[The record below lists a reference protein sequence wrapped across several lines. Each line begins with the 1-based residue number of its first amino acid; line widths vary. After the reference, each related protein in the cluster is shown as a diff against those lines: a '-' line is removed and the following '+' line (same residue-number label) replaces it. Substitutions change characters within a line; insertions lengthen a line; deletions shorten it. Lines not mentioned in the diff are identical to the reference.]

1 MQIIFNCN
9 LSLKDIFTSPFAL
22 VDPGPGPGIHL
33 YPALAGEQL
42 CSPAAGCEARP
53 GPPAY
58 SQIVQSK
65 LLHRRVKLNVGGVRW
80 LHIPT

>member
-1 MQIIFNCN
+1 MPRLMSFLPQH
-9 LSLKDIFTSPFAL
+9 IFTSPFAL
-22 VDPGPGPGIHL
+22 VVPGPGPGIHL

-42 CSPAAGCEARP
+42 CSPAAPGEPRP

-80 LHIPT
+80 LHILT